1 LQERKVSISALAF
14 GLPAG
19 MGTLPFMIVI
29 FAAMYFLM
37 VVPNQRK
44 QKQWQSML
52 SGLKTGDK
60 VTTNGGIRGQIVS
73 VKDDAV
79 VVRTQPD
86 NLKLEIVRSAIA
98 SVTTDEVAKA

>member
-1 LQERKVSISALAF
+1 MASISALAF

-29 FAAMYFLM
+29 FVAMYFLM

-44 QKQWQSML
+44 QKAWQTML
-52 SGLKTGDK
+52 SSLKTGDK

-79 VVRTQPD
+79 VIKTQPD

-98 SVTTDEVAKA
+98 SVTTDDVAKA